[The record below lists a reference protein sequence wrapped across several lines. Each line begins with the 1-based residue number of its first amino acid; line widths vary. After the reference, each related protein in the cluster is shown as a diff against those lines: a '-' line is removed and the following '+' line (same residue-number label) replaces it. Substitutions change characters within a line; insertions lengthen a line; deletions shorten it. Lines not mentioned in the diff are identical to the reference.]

1 MENNFKSIV
10 QKKFL
15 KADSFWIGF
24 ISAIIVPIITL
35 TITYFYTFT
44 NYNVEEFFHFL
55 ITFRVMTKLFS
66 LCVLPNLGL
75 FFLYLWPE
83 FNKAA
88 KGVVASTFL
97 VALVIIV
104 IQVAIGAF

>member
-1 MENNFKSIV
+1 MESSFKITV
-10 QKKFL
+10 QKKMA
-15 KADSFWIGF
+15 KADQLWVGIVA
-24 ISAIIVPIITL
+24 AIVIPIVTL

-44 NYNVEEFFHFL
+44 NYTVDEFFRFL

-75 FFLYLWPE
+75 FFLFLWPE

-88 KGVVASTFL
+88 KGVVTSTFL
-97 VALVIIV
+97 VAIVIVIIQ
-104 IQVAIGAF
+104 ISIGAF